1 MNEQIQL
8 LIKSGTVCNL
18 ACLYCGDEVS
28 GQKYRMQLPTLIELA
43 GQIASL
49 PKSSIVVAWHGGE
62 PLTAGQSYFIRA
74 IEILQ
79 SHLGPN
85 QTLLTCVHTNGLLIN
100 ESWMALFESIQAA
113 VSISLDGPDEFNDR
127 YRRSEDGNGS
137 FKNVLAAL
145 HIAAESDIGVS
156 VSATVHDDS
165 WMIAPDLLDICRSQ
179 RVNQLH
185 FEPRV
190 NRGSLRM
197 VRSVS
202 VMAFSQFVSALNAT
216 RKGNEIYSDIE
227 IPTLGE
233 WSSPGEGKPSS
244 CMFCRERCFS
254 NLAIDWLGDVYPCD
268 LFHGNAS
275 MCIGNIHTRPLSK
288 ILSDDKYLLYK
299 RSASVIPAICRSCP
313 WAEKCC
319 GGCPYHRYMAFGTFE
334 RPSLYCCRAL

>member
-18 ACLYCGDEVS
+18 SCVYCGDEVS
-28 GQKYRMQLPTLIELA
+28 GPINRMQLSTLIKLA
-43 GQIASL
+43 GQLASL
-49 PKSSIVVAWHGGE
+49 SKSSIVVAWHGGE

-74 IEILQ
+74 TEILQ
-79 SHLGPN
+79 SHLGPH
-85 QTLLTCVHTNGLLIN
+85 QTLLTCVHTNGLLLN

-113 VSISLDGPDEFNDR
+113 VSISLDGPGEFNDR
-127 YRRSEDGNGS
+127 YRRSEDGDGS
-137 FKNVLAAL
+137 FKNALAAL

-156 VSATVHDDS
+156 VSATVHEDS
-165 WMIAPDLLDICRSQ
+165 WMIASDLLDICRSQ

-185 FEPRV
+185 FEPRLY
-190 NRGSLRM
+190 RGSLRM

-202 VMAFSQFVSALNAT
+202 EEAFYQFVRALDVTMSGVKNNT
-216 RKGNEIYSDIE
+216 DIE
-227 IPTLGE
+227 LPTLSE
-233 WSSPGEGKPSS
+233 WSSPGEGKPAS

-275 MCIGNIHTRPLSK
+275 MCIGNIHTKSLSK
-288 ILSDDKYLLYK
+288 ILTGDMYRLYK
-299 RSASVIPAICRSCP
+299 RSASVIPLICRSCP
-313 WAEKCC
+313 WAETCC